1 MVLAVNPERL
11 LVKLPVPFP
20 LLVILSAV
28 VGLLLIP
35 QTIPLEV
42 IVDPPSF
49 VTFPP
54 DVAPEVV
61 MFPMGKVVSAA
72 KLKG

>member
-1 MVLAVNPERL
+1 MFWVSPLKL
-11 LVKLPVPFP
+11 SVKRPFP
-20 LLVILSAV
+20 LPFTDKLSDVLGLGLV
-28 VGLLLIP
+28 P

-42 IVDPPSF
+42 IVDPPLLAIS
-49 VTFPP
+49 PP